1 MNKSFLLGAAAAV
14 GAVMLIPGVAQ
25 GLARAGRPLARAAA
39 KTGAIAADEFR
50 KAGAEAYEAFEDLA
64 AEIREE
70 MEAERQAET
79 EDADTDDLRDAQAAG
94 RA

>member
-1 MNKSFLLGAAAAV
+1 MNKSFLLGAVAVV
-14 GAVMLIPGVAQ
+14 GAVMLIPGVAS

-39 KTGAIAADEFR
+39 KTGAVAMDEFR

-94 RA
+94 NP

>member
-1 MNKSFLLGAAAAV
+1 MNKSFLLGAVAAV
-14 GAVMLIPGVAQ
+14 GAVMLIPGVAP

-39 KTGAIAADEFR
+39 KTGAVAADEFR

-79 EDADTDDLRDAQAAG
+79 EAADADDLDAGHTAG
-94 RA
+94 NA